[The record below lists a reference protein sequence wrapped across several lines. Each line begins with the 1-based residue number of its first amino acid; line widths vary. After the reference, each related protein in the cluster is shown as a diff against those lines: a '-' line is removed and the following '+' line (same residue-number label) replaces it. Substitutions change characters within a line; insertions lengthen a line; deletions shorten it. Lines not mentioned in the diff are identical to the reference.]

1 MIYQKLLIGKQPY
14 FICVSEI
21 GHYPI
26 HRHPEFELLYC
37 VRGEYSLVL
46 AGKSYS
52 VSEGEI
58 AIVKPMESHEII
70 ECIRDGRML
79 VVNFGPLML
88 DDFFEP
94 LLAFSFDAVVYNL
107 KEECGEGRRE
117 LAGLLGELVSL
128 CATKTGFSEL
138 SVRGNIYKIAALL
151 PSLVSFS
158 EKESS
163 SVKNLKD
170 IAKVDRAMSVI
181 YEEYRS
187 HIDLEYVSALC
198 GYSKSN
204 FCKIFKAITGDTF
217 HTVLNAHRIEISKM
231 HLKGSSLPVE
241 DIASEVGFSDAK
253 SFCRVFKR
261 ITGRSPGAYRKNK
274 AQK

>member
-1 MIYQKLLIGKQPY
+1 MIYQKLLVGKQPY
-14 FICVSEI
+14 FTCVSEI

-37 VRGEYSLVL
+37 VNGEYSLVL
-46 AGKSYS
+46 AGKSLS
-52 VSEGEI
+52 IREGEL
-58 AIVKPMESHEII
+58 AVVKPMESHEII
-70 ECIRDGRML
+70 ECAKDGRML

-94 LLAFSFDAVVYNL
+94 LLAFSFDSVIYKL
-107 KEECGEGRRE
+107 KEDCGECGLAVAE
-117 LAGLLGELVSL
+117 LLDGLVALR
-128 CATKTGFSEL
+128 ANKTSFSEL

-151 PSLVSFS
+151 PSLASFS

-181 YEEYRS
+181 YEQYRS

-204 FCKIFKAITGDTF
+204 FCKIFKTITGDTF
-217 HTVLNAHRIEISKM
+217 HTVLNAHRIEIAKM
-231 HLKGSSLPVE
+231 HLKGSDLPVE

-261 ITGRSPGAYRKNK
+261 ITGRSPGAYRKSR
-274 AQK
+274 A